1 MDMQVADSAASMG
14 VGGLKAEV
22 AATARCRKGDVHNL
36 PEQSLLVEP

>member
-1 MDMQVADSAASMG
+1 MQVADSVASMG

-22 AATARCRKGDVHNL
+22 AATARCRKLADDAHNP